1 MINRAAVVVHAK
13 MPVVEWIN
21 EVDPSYEITLEEV
34 NDEATVF
41 LISEDDSEEFE
52 LWIENNF
59 LTIFEEELEGWY
71 TDRGLWP
78 EDLTLELFNEW
89 FHLSLHSV
97 VEDMGDTEIMDI
109 DNDDDIEDDEY
120 EFYSLDDDED

>member
-1 MINRAAVVVHAK
+1 MINRAAVIVNAK
-13 MPVVEWIN
+13 SPVVKWIN
-21 EVDPSYEITLEEV
+21 EIDPSYEITLEEV

-41 LISEDDSEEFE
+41 LISHDDSDEFD

-59 LTIFEEELEGWY
+59 LTVFEDELEGWY
-71 TDRGLWP
+71 TDRDLWP

-89 FHLSLHSV
+89 FHLSLHTV

-109 DNDDDIEDDEY
+109 DNDEDLEDDEY
-120 EFYSLDDDED
+120 DYYDLDEVE